1 MLAARREAGAL
12 RAAGGPAKRRT
23 PVQAPESIPARWAGV
38 TRTAGPLAD
47 VPGAADPRSPTTPDA
62 RETAARPEA
71 RSPANHLFPAPMLAW
86 HRRGAYSGRIM
97 ASLPPHRILL
107 NLVLDGLI
115 GMLALPAAL
124 WIAAPGGAGPES
136 RLWWALALPGAG
148 LALLAAGLPVRLP
161 TQYWRYAG
169 LPDLLALAG
178 ASVGGAALFWAAL
191 HLPGVW
197 RPANPAF
204 PVAHALVLTAL
215 LAAPRIAGR
224 VRHVGRAAGDAN
236 GGNGAPSQSVL
247 LVGAGDGV
255 DLFLRALAQERA
267 PRYRVQGI
275 LSLRARQTG
284 RRIHGHPILGTAE
297 EIGEVLD
304 RLRAQERLPDLIV
317 LAGPQ
322 IQGVA
327 LERLLDAADR
337 HGVPVRHAP
346 PRLMLIET
354 QARRG
359 SAETG
364 ADPARRIE
372 LRPVSIEELLDRPQ
386 VPLDREGMA
395 RLIQGRRVLVTGAG
409 GTIGGELA
417 RQLAGFGPAELVLLD
432 HGEFLLY
439 EIELELSERYPDL
452 PRRAVLADVRD
463 EPRIRR
469 LFEELRPELVFHAA
483 ALKHVPMVERDPLE
497 GLLTNA
503 YGTRVVADAARA
515 AGASLMVLISTDK
528 AVNPTSVMGASK
540 RLAEMYCQALDRQAR
555 TERKS
560 GMMRCVTVRFG
571 NVLGSTGS
579 VVPLFRR
586 QLERGG
592 PLTVTH
598 PEMRRYFMTVRE
610 AVGLVLQASVVGAED
625 REDRPAE
632 LAEGGIFVLD
642 MGKPVKI
649 VDLARRMIRLAGL
662 RPEVDVEIRFT
673 GLRPGEKLYEEL
685 FHGQE
690 PPRETRFPGLLMATP
705 RTADAALVGRAIDEI
720 AAACRAGARRAAL
733 AQLARL
739 VPEFERSS
747 SESSGE
753 PSGTATGGSPE
764 SGGLGA
770 AS

>member
-1 MLAARREAGAL
+1 MARLA
-12 RAAGGPAKRRT
+12 
-23 PVQAPESIPARWAGV
+23 
-38 TRTAGPLAD
+38 
-47 VPGAADPRSPTTPDA
+47 
-62 RETAARPEA
+62 
-71 RSPANHLFPAPMLAW
+71 
-86 HRRGAYSGRIM
+86 
-97 ASLPPHRILL
+97 PHRILL
-107 NLVLDGLI
+107 NVTLDGLI

-124 WIAAPGGAGPES
+124 WIAAPPGVAGPES

-178 ASVGGAALFWAAL
+178 ASVGAAALFWAAL
-191 HLPGVW
+191 HLLGAW

-224 VRHVGRAAGDAN
+224 VRHAGRAGGEAN
-236 GGNGAPSQSVL
+236 GQAPPQSAL
-247 LVGAGDGV
+247 LVGAGDGA

-267 PRYRVQGI
+267 PRYRVVGI

-297 EIGEVLD
+297 DIGAVLD
-304 RLRAQERLPDLIV
+304 RLRAQDRLPDLIV

-346 PRLMLIET
+346 PRLMLLET
-354 QARRG
+354 RARRG
-359 SAETG
+359 PAA

-417 RQLAGFGPAELVLLD
+417 RQLAAFGPAELTLLD

-463 EPRIRR
+463 EGRIRR
-469 LFEELRPELVFHAA
+469 LFEDLRPELVFHAA

-515 AGASLMVLISTDK
+515 AGAALMVLISTDK

-555 TERKS
+555 TEGR
-560 GMMRCVTVRFG
+560 GMRCVTVRFG

-625 REDRPAE
+625 REDRPRE

-690 PPRETRFPGLLMATP
+690 PPRGTPFPGLLMATP
-705 RTADAALVGRAIDEI
+705 RTADPALVGRAIDEI

-739 VPEFERSS
+739 VPEFERGA
-747 SESSGE
+747 EGGGE
-753 PSGTATGGSPE
+753 RPGASAAEPGSR
-764 SGGLGA
+764 GA